1 MATSTLA
8 AGVNLPAGRVIIRSL
23 KIGAETLGV
32 VQYRQMVGRAGRP
45 GFTSQSSTPGCAPQP
60 LQGESFLVVSRKE
73 KEKAVSLIQQPL
85 PCVLSQMHP
94 KNDGGKGLLK
104 AVLEMY
110 GLSLCSNID
119 HVHSYIRHT
128 LLWFQAR
135 EKSTRLLHIDCLG
148 MIFQGSGQRLDN
160 DKHDSNQSST
170 IVLPLSVTEDEA
182 SAVIGVAGEVM
193 AFLVETRALGPL
205 LTSPAPPV
213 TTEDAEGTETLGTVG
228 RIQFIYQ
235 SITSHHI
242 TSHHITSHHITS
254 HHITSQSSL
263 FLYLNHVNK
272 YNLLVE
278 YKISRFGL
286 ATVQS
291 GVGPDEAIMLYE
303 DLKRA
308 LGGLNLQTDLH
319 LLYLVTPQDKGLYPD
334 FQVLYSPVHARHF
347 VSVSVGSAPCCDWS
361 EALSHLDH
369 YKCIAY

>member
-45 GFTSQSSTPGCAPQP
+45 GFTAPPCTLGCAPQP

-73 KEKAVSLIQQPL
+73 KEKAVDLIRQPL

-135 EKSTRLLHIDCLG
+135 EKSTKLQLTENPRMTVQENTHR
-148 MIFQGSGQRLDN
+148 MDN
-160 DKHDSNQSST
+160 DMHENQNGHQSNESNQGLALA
-170 IVLPLSVTEDEA
+170 LPLTLGGIEDEA
-182 SAVIGVAGEVM
+182 SAVIEVAGEVM

-205 LTSPAPPV
+205 IMSPMSPV
-213 TTEDAEGTETLGTVG
+213 TPKNTETVKTVG
-228 RIQFIYQ
+228 KIL
-235 SITSHHI
+235 
-242 TSHHITSHHITS
+242 
-254 HHITSQSSL
+254 L
-263 FLYLNHVNK
+263 F
-272 YNLLVE
+272 
-278 YKISRFGL
+278 F
-286 ATVQS
+286 
-291 GVGPDEAIMLYE
+291 
-303 DLKRA
+303 
-308 LGGLNLQTDLH
+308 
-319 LLYLVTPQDKGLYPD
+319 
-334 FQVLYSPVHARHF
+334 
-347 VSVSVGSAPCCDWS
+347 CC
-361 EALSHLDH
+361 
-369 YKCIAY
+369 II

>member
-45 GFTSQSSTPGCAPQP
+45 GFTSASSTPGCAPQP

-119 HVHSYIRHT
+119 HVHSYIRYT

-135 EKSTRLLHIDCLG
+135 EKSTRLLHIEQPG
-148 MIFQGSGQRLDN
+148 MIIHGSGQRMDN
-160 DKHDSNQSST
+160 DKHDSNQCSA
-170 IVLPLSVTEDEA
+170 IALPLSVNVDEA

-205 LTSPAPPV
+205 LTSPSPLV
-213 TTEDAEGTETLGTVG
+213 TTENAEGTETLATVG
-228 RIQFIYQ
+228 SILFIFNF
-235 SITSHHI
+235 II
-242 TSHHITSHHITS
+242 S
-254 HHITSQSSL
+254 HHITSQSSS
-263 FLYLNHVNK
+263 
-272 YNLLVE
+272 LL
-278 YKISRFGL
+278 S
-286 ATVQS
+286 
-291 GVGPDEAIMLYE
+291 
-303 DLKRA
+303 
-308 LGGLNLQTDLH
+308 
-319 LLYLVTPQDKGLYPD
+319 
-334 FQVLYSPVHARHF
+334 
-347 VSVSVGSAPCCDWS
+347 
-361 EALSHLDH
+361 LS
-369 YKCIAY
+369 

>member
-45 GFTSQSSTPGCAPQP
+45 GFTAPTCTPGCAPQP

-73 KEKAVSLIQQPL
+73 KEKAVELIQQPL

-135 EKSTRLLHIDCLG
+135 EKSTKLQLTENPRMTIQERA
-148 MIFQGSGQRLDN
+148 FREDN
-160 DKHDSNQSST
+160 HADDKQIGHQNDESNQGLALPLPLP
-170 IVLPLSVTEDEA
+170 LPLSGIEDEA
-182 SAVIGVAGEVM
+182 SAVIEVAGEVM

-205 LTSPAPPV
+205 IMSPISSV
-213 TTEDAEGTETLGTVG
+213 TPKNTETVKTVG
-228 RIQFIYQ
+228 KILLFFC
-235 SITSHHI
+235 HI
-242 TSHHITSHHITS
+242 TSHHIASHS
-254 HHITSQSSL
+254 HSL
-263 FLYLNHVNK
+263 FLLHIVTYSVLMC
-272 YNLLVE
+272 
-278 YKISRFGL
+278 
-286 ATVQS
+286 TV
-291 GVGPDEAIMLYE
+291 
-303 DLKRA
+303 
-308 LGGLNLQTDLH
+308 
-319 LLYLVTPQDKGLYPD
+319 
-334 FQVLYSPVHARHF
+334 
-347 VSVSVGSAPCCDWS
+347 W
-361 EALSHLDH
+361 
-369 YKCIAY
+369 

>member
-45 GFTSQSSTPGCAPQP
+45 GFTAPTCTPGCAPQP

-73 KEKAVSLIQQPL
+73 KEKAVELIQQPL

-135 EKSTRLLHIDCLG
+135 EKSTKLQLNENPRMTIQESAH
-148 MIFQGSGQRLDN
+148 RKDN
-160 DKHDSNQSST
+160 HVDEKQIGHQNNESNQ
-170 IVLPLSVTEDEA
+170 VLALPLLLSGIEDEA
-182 SAVIGVAGEVM
+182 SAVIEVAGEVM

-205 LTSPAPPV
+205 IMSPISPV
-213 TTEDAEGTETLGTVG
+213 TPKSSETVKTVG
-228 RIQFIYQ
+228 KVLLLFC
-235 SITSHHI
+235 HI
-242 TSHHITSHHITS
+242 TSHHITSHHTPS
-254 HHITSQSSL
+254 
-263 FLYLNHVNK
+263 FL
-272 YNLLVE
+272 
-278 YKISRFGL
+278 
-286 ATVQS
+286 T
-291 GVGPDEAIMLYE
+291 M
-303 DLKRA
+303 
-308 LGGLNLQTDLH
+308 
-319 LLYLVTPQDKGLYPD
+319 
-334 FQVLYSPVHARHF
+334 
-347 VSVSVGSAPCCDWS
+347 
-361 EALSHLDH
+361 
-369 YKCIAY
+369 

>member
-135 EKSTRLLHIDCLG
+135 EKSTRSLHTEHPG
-148 MIFQGSGQRLDN
+148 MIIQGSGQRMDN
-160 DKHDSNQSST
+160 DKHDSNQSSA
-170 IVLPLSVTEDEA
+170 IALPLSGIEDEA

-213 TTEDAEGTETLGTVG
+213 TTENAEGTETLETVG
-228 RIQFIYQ
+228 RILFIYH
-235 SITSHHI
+235 SLTSN
-242 TSHHITSHHITS
+242 HITSHHITS
-254 HHITSQSSL
+254 HHITSQFSF

-272 YNLLVE
+272 HNLLVE

-334 FQVLYSPVHARHF
+334 FQVLHSPPPYMQ
-347 VSVSVGSAPCCDWS
+347 G
-361 EALSHLDH
+361 
-369 YKCIAY
+369 I